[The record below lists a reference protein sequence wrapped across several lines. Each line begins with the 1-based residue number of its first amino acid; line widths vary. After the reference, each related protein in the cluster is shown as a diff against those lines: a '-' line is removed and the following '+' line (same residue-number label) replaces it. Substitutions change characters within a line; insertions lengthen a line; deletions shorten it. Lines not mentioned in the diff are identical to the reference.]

1 MLTEDEKREI
11 EEQLTHYPEKQAV
24 CIEALKI
31 VQRKRRWIS
40 DESIRDIADIL
51 EMTPDEVD
59 NVASFY
65 NLIYRKPVGKHVIH
79 FCDSVSCWIMGYE
92 RLLERFSSRLNIKP
106 GETSN
111 DGSFTRLPIVCLG
124 TCDHAPAIMI
134 DNELYGNLDPEDID
148 EILDKYK

>member
-1 MLTEDEKREI
+1 MLTDDEKREI
-11 EEQLTHYPEKQAV
+11 EEQLKHYPEKQAA
-24 CIEALKI
+24 CIEVMKI

-40 DESIRDIADIL
+40 DESIKDIAEIL

-65 NLIYRKPVGKHVIH
+65 NLIYRKPVGKHIIH

-92 RLLERFSSRLNIKP
+92 HLVEVFSSRLSIKP

-111 DGSFTRLPIVCLG
+111 DGNFTLLPIVCLG
-124 TCDHAPAIMI
+124 ACDHSPVIMI
-134 DNELYGNLDPEDID
+134 DNELYGDLNPENID